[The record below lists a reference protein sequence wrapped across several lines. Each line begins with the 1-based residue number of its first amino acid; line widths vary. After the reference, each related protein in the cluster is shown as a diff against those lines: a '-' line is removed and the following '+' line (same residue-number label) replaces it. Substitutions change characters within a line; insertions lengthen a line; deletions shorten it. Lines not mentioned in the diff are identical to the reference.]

1 MSTTRPFAITG
12 VAVVISLLAACAA
25 PAQKSAP
32 CKRPADLTGYVAD
45 PRLDCGAMRLV
56 EPDRAAV
63 LAAIDR
69 LARKAE

>member
-1 MSTTRPFAITG
+1 MSTTRPFASAG
-12 VAVVISLLAACAA
+12 VAAVISVLAACAA

-45 PRLDCGAMRLV
+45 PRQDCGTMRLV
-56 EPDRAAV
+56 EPDSAAV